1 MWIFGIQTGKTP
13 TYLCRD
19 IGRFPFTK
27 NFGKFLVGIPGIS
40 VWEESVPFV
49 TSPIRLQAPLRRF
62 TKKPDAL
69 VNCSAIFSNASLF
82 VAFPL
87 NKWLLSACMV
97 MRSLA
102 SACSRRSRFTVVETS
117 PVNERTFQSCSCN
130 ILVFTRE
137 TCTGE
142 ESFEQ
147 ARIST
152 YHFYIKHIRAAIN
165 FHDLALER
173 GRQSTRSSPEVCL
186 QKASRNLTRIS
197 RHFLETRGSPGKP
210 GRLKDRKRHGT
221 GDKDEKFCKWNTN
234 FHWDVPT
241 GKTGLPFEQFHF
253 FWEFSSRAN
262 RKNVFH
268 LAPNRNFRNF

>member
-1 MWIFGIQTGKTP
+1 MSHIVKNWLKEWHVLKAGTP
-13 TYLCRD
+13 EHR
-19 IGRFPFTK
+19 GRFPFTK
-27 NFGKFLVGIPGIS
+27 NFGNFLLGIPGIS
-40 VWEESVPFV
+40 VWEESIPFV
-49 TSPIRLQAPLRRF
+49 TSPTRLQAPLRRS

-82 VAFPL
+82 VAFPS
-87 NKWLLSACMV
+87 NKWLLSACV
-97 MRSLA
+97 IMRSLA

-137 TCTGE
+137 TCTGK

-152 YHFYIKHIRAAIN
+152 YHFYIRHIRAAIN
-165 FHDLALER
+165 FHDLVLER

-210 GRLKDRKRHGT
+210 GRLKDRERHGT
-221 GDKDEKFCKWNTN
+221 DDKDEKFCKWNK
-234 FHWDVPT
+234 FPL
-241 GKTGLPFEQFHF
+241 GR
-253 FWEFSSRAN
+253 SN
-262 RKNVFH
+262 RENGTTF
-268 LAPNRNFRNF
+268 